1 QDELSAAMERIR
13 ELEARL
19 EWRHSD
25 EDESLAAELRA
36 RLAEVGAAGVISRVL
51 EHSEL
56 LDQIVQTA
64 MYVLGANAGAIY
76 EVDEAK
82 NELVFQSVVGGG
94 GGEKLLGRRMA
105 IGHGMAGWVAATGQA
120 IAVADIPNDQRWA
133 EDIGRE
139 TGYTPQTMIC
149 VPLILG
155 DRVI

>member
-1 QDELSAAMERIR
+1 MERIR

-25 EDESLAAELRA
+25 EDASLAAELRA
-36 RLAEVGAAGVISRVL
+36 RLAEGGAAGGISRVL

-56 LDQIVQTA
+56 IVQTA

-139 TGYTPQTMIC
+139 TGY
-149 VPLILG
+149 
-155 DRVI
+155 